1 MRQTMSQ
8 RVQRV
13 AEGIKQEIGKII
25 HGELKDPRI
34 GFVTITKVDLSP
46 DLRYASVYFSLL
58 GTKKELR
65 DTQVGL
71 ARSAGFIRKL
81 LGRRMKLRYTPQ
93 VAFRLDE
100 GVEYSIR
107 ISEVLEKIK
116 NKGKSN
122 EPESGN

>member
-1 MRQTMSQ
+1 MSQ

-13 AEGIKQEIGKII
+13 AEEIKQEIGKII
-25 HGELKDPRI
+25 HDELKDPRI
-34 GFVTITKVDLSP
+34 GFVTVTKVALSR

-81 LGRRMKLRYTPQ
+81 LGRRIKLRYTPQ
-93 VAFRLDE
+93 VTFRLDE
-100 GVEYSIR
+100 SVEYSIR

-116 NKGKSN
+116 NKDKSN
-122 EPESGN
+122 ERESGN

>member
-1 MRQTMSQ
+1 MSQ

>member
-1 MRQTMSQ
+1 MSQ

-13 AEGIKQEIGKII
+13 AEEIKQEIGKII
-25 HGELKDPRI
+25 HDELKDPRI

-46 DLRYASVYFSLL
+46 DLRYASVYFSVL

-93 VAFRLDE
+93 ITFRLDE
-100 GVEYSIR
+100 SAEYSIR

-116 NKGKSN
+116 NKDKSN
-122 EPESGN
+122 ERESGN

>member
-1 MRQTMSQ
+1 MSQ

-13 AEGIKQEIGKII
+13 AEEIKQEIGKII
-25 HGELKDPRI
+25 HDELKDPRI

-46 DLRYASVYFSLL
+46 DLRYASVYFSVL

-71 ARSAGFIRKL
+71 ARSAGFVRKL

-93 VAFRLDE
+93 VTFRLDE
-100 GVEYSIR
+100 SAEYSIR

-116 NKGKSN
+116 NKDKSN
-122 EPESGN
+122 ERESGN

>member
-1 MRQTMSQ
+1 MSQ

-13 AEGIKQEIGKII
+13 TEEIKQEIGKII
-25 HGELKDPRI
+25 HDELKDPRI

-46 DLRYASVYFSLL
+46 DLRYASVYFSVL

-71 ARSAGFIRKL
+71 ARSAGFVRKL

-93 VAFRLDE
+93 VTFRLDE
-100 GVEYSIR
+100 SAEYSIR

-116 NKGKSN
+116 NKDKSN
-122 EPESGN
+122 ERESGN

>member
-1 MRQTMSQ
+1 MSQ

-13 AEGIKQEIGKII
+13 AEEIKQEIGKII
-25 HGELKDPRI
+25 HDELKDPRI
-34 GFVTITKVDLSP
+34 GFVTIAKVDLSP
-46 DLRYASVYFSLL
+46 DLRYASVYFSVL
-58 GTKKELR
+58 GTKKESR

-93 VAFRLDE
+93 VTFRLDE
-100 GVEYSIR
+100 SAEYSIR

-116 NKGKSN
+116 NKDKSN
-122 EPESGN
+122 ERESGN

>member
-1 MRQTMSQ
+1 MSQ

-13 AEGIKQEIGKII
+13 AEEIKQEIGKII
-25 HGELKDPRI
+25 HDELKDPRI

-46 DLRYASVYFSLL
+46 DLRYASVYFSVL

-93 VAFRLDE
+93 VTFRLDE
-100 GVEYSIR
+100 SAEYSIR

-116 NKGKSN
+116 NKDKSN
-122 EPESGN
+122 ERESGN

>member
-1 MRQTMSQ
+1 MMSQ

-13 AEGIKQEIGKII
+13 AEEIKQEIGKII
-25 HGELKDPRI
+25 HDELKDPRI

-46 DLRYASVYFSLL
+46 DLRYASVYFSVL
-58 GTKKELR
+58 GTKKESR

-71 ARSAGFIRKL
+71 TRSAGFIRKL

-93 VAFRLDE
+93 VTFKLDE
-100 GVEYSIR
+100 SAEYSIR

-116 NKGKSN
+116 NKDKSN
-122 EPESGN
+122 EREAGN

>member
-1 MRQTMSQ
+1 MSQ

-13 AEGIKQEIGKII
+13 AEEIKQEIGKII
-25 HGELKDPRI
+25 HDELKDPRI

-46 DLRYASVYFSLL
+46 DLRYASVYFSVL
-58 GTKKELR
+58 GTKKESR

-71 ARSAGFIRKL
+71 TRSAGFIRKL

-93 VAFRLDE
+93 VTFKLDE
-100 GVEYSIR
+100 SAEYSIR

-116 NKGKSN
+116 NKDKSN
-122 EPESGN
+122 EREAGN